1 MQLLL
6 ESIGFGVVT
15 ASVLAIAGVG
25 FTIQVGIANMFN
37 LTYGTVMIVAAFV
50 AYGVNA
56 AGVSIWVCLPV
67 AAVAGCVLTALLHRT
82 IFRPF
87 LRRGTSPFA
96 MVIVTV
102 AAAFVLQYSLQ
113 AIWGSN
119 FYTYRFSR
127 GGTHHI
133 GPLLLTT
140 AQLWIIAL
148 AAALLLAMQ
157 LLLSQTKLG
166 KAMRATAADPDLA
179 RACGIRTD
187 RVAAV
192 VWALTGA
199 LCGLGGV
206 ALVMSTATFDFS
218 TGASFMIVVVA
229 ATVLGGAGRPTGA
242 MVGALIVGISSE
254 VVAAVLSPDYKDVVA
269 FGLLIITLLVRP
281 AGLLSGQGATTVGQG
296 EALST

>member
-1 MQLLL
+1 MKLLL
-6 ESIGFGVVT
+6 ESVGFGIVT

-50 AYGVNA
+50 GYGLNA
-56 AGVSIWVCLPV
+56 AGVNIWVCLPV
-67 AAVAGCVLTALLHRT
+67 AAVAGCVLTAGLHRS

-102 AAAFVLQYSLQ
+102 AAAFVLQYTLQ

-119 FYTYRFSR
+119 YYTYQFSR
-127 GGTHHI
+127 GVTHHF

-157 LLLSQTKLG
+157 LLLTRTKLG
-166 KAMRATAADPDLA
+166 KAMRATAANPDLA
-179 RACGIRTD
+179 RACGIRTE
-187 RVAAV
+187 RVASA

-229 ATVLGGAGRPTGA
+229 AAVLGGAGKPTGA
-242 MVGALIVGISSE
+242 MVGALIVGVASE
-254 VVAAVLSPDYKDVVA
+254 VVAAVFSPDYKDVVA
-269 FGLLIITLLVRP
+269 FGLLIVTLLVRP
-281 AGLLSGQGATTVGQG
+281 AGLLSGKGATAAGQV
-296 EALST
+296 EVLSA